1 MTNFSQLSSHLISF
15 EAHLYATPRH
25 FRCALLPFL
34 LCSILAL
41 FHTSKAYH
49 RGHHESIVN
58 SNFIRLLFQLQLRD
72 EFATTVSPGAPSAE
86 RISISEI

>member
-34 LCSILAL
+34 LYSILAL
-41 FHTSKAYH
+41 FHTRKALALSLWAP
-49 RGHHESIVN
+49 RVK
-58 SNFIRLLFQLQLRD
+58 RQLQ
-72 EFATTVSPGAPSAE
+72 FYSSFVSTSTTRRV
-86 RISISEI
+86 RNYC